1 MVLFQPGHGGISFI
15 LYPAKENYGIRMTMK
30 TRPIEIMEDI
40 VGPKVDPGISSGTC
54 GMAIS
59 FS

>member
-40 VGPKVDPGISSGTC
+40 VVPKVDPGIG
-54 GMAIS
+54 
-59 FS
+59 